1 MKTEADSGQITIGSC
16 FATLGALALG
26 AAILAA
32 GAFEWHRS
40 TEKGTIRANL
50 PSPYQD
56 GRVVRLDHC
65 DIEVGGYSYIFEL
78 SPTAARNL
86 RSATQARAAKPG
98 GLGAWGD
105 GPLEFGCLDADEAEM
120 RRIRAHARQPGS
132 YYEHTGHISGRLFI
146 PSLGLIV
153 GGYLPD

>member
-1 MKTEADSGQITIGSC
+1 MKTEAYSGKKTIGSC
-16 FATLGALALG
+16 FATLGSLSLGAVILAL
-26 AAILAA
+26 

-50 PSPYQD
+50 PVPYQD

-78 SPTAARNL
+78 SPAAARNL
-86 RSATQARAAKPG
+86 RSATRSGAARSDG
-98 GLGAWGD
+98 NGAWGD
-105 GPLEFGCLDADEAEM
+105 GPLEFGCLDANEAEM

-132 YYEHTGHISGRLFI
+132 YYEQTGHISGRLVI